1 MKTIPTEPIGS
12 IPRPLA
18 LIEAR
23 KAFLA
28 GQLARAELDA
38 LCEEA
43 IRDTIQRFEAT
54 GSPVITDGEQGKF
67 HNFASYSVDG
77 LGITRPGGFVLRF
90 ADGHDR
96 PFPLLTSGPFR
107 YTVYADRYLDV
118 ALRYAHRPVKQA
130 VISPSF
136 QSLFYPPGELPGY
149 PREQFIADLLHE
161 HETEVRNCLRKGAHT
176 VQVDFTEGRLAVK
189 LDPSGNL
196 LERFIELNNLA
207 LARFSPAERQR
218 IGIHTCPGGDCDSTH
233 SADVDYAE
241 LLPLLFELNAGNF
254 YMELA
259 REPDRPRVLRIVRE
273 HLKPDQRVF
282 VGVIDVL
289 DPRIESPEEVRDR
302 VLEAA
307 EYIPAGQLGTTDDC
321 GFSPFSDDVSTT
333 RDTAFAKIQARV
345 EGTALAAQKLGVE
358 RD

>member
-1 MKTIPTEPIGS
+1 MTTIPTEPIGS

-28 GQLARAELDA
+28 GRLAQAELDA
-38 LCEEA
+38 LCAEA
-43 IRDTIQRFEAT
+43 IRDTIERFEAT
-54 GSPVITDGEQGKF
+54 GSPVVTDGEQGKY
-67 HNFASYSVDG
+67 HNFANYTVDG
-77 LGITRPGGFVLRF
+77 LQNTRPGGFVLHF
-90 ADGHDR
+90 ANGVDR
-96 PFPLLTSGPFR
+96 PYPLLTSGPFH
-107 YTVYADRYLDV
+107 YTVYADRYLDM
-118 ALRYAHRPVKQA
+118 ALRHARRPVKQA
-130 VISPSF
+130 VIAPSF
-136 QSLFYPPGELPGY
+136 QSLFYPPDELPGY
-149 PREQFIADLLHE
+149 PRERFIEDLLHE
-161 HETEVRNCLRKGAHT
+161 HETEVRNCLRKGAYK
-176 VQVDFTEGRLAVK
+176 VQLDFTEGRLAVK

-196 LERFIELNNLA
+196 LKSFIHLNNLA
-207 LARFSPAERQR
+207 LARFSPEERRR

-241 LLPLLFELNAGNF
+241 LLPMLFELQAGNF

-259 REPDRPRVLRIVRE
+259 REPDRPRVLRIVRK

-307 EYIPAGQLGTTDDC
+307 EYIPLAQLGTTDDC

-345 EGTALAAQKLGVE
+345 EGTALAAKVLDLDRG
-358 RD
+358 